1 MEKIKVRDLQR
12 GDKIKLAGDTVKVLN
27 MWFYGNRVQLEI
39 EWKDK
44 STCQV
49 TKKSSATVDK
59 LI

>member
-1 MEKIKVRDLQR
+1 MEKIKVRDLKR
-12 GDKIKLAGDTVKVLN
+12 GDKVIFVGEPVKVLN

-59 LI
+59 LN